1 MAIFGKKKEI
11 ETQNNN
17 QELNMKRYSV
27 PVLEADWTSVCDLLR
42 KSYNIHEMSLRDG
55 TVQIDGADAPVVYI
69 AFQTTEE
76 NFIEFRVALGLKQI
90 GVVKTDSDEGGEKK

>member
-1 MAIFGKKKEI
+1 MAIFKKRNVE
-11 ETQNNN
+11 ETQNN
-17 QELNMKRYSV
+17 EEPKVRKYSV

-69 AFQTTEE
+69 QFQTSEE

-90 GVVKTDSDEGGEKK
+90 GVVKTDSEEGGEKK

>member
-1 MAIFGKKKEI
+1 MAIFKKRNVE
-11 ETQNNN
+11 ETQNE
-17 QELNMKRYSV
+17 ELNMKRYSV

-42 KSYNIHEMSLRDG
+42 KSYGIHEMSLRDG

-69 AFQTTEE
+69 QFQTSEE

-90 GVVKTDSDEGGEKK
+90 GVVKTDSEEGGEKK